1 MYLYVNKSKCIFPA
15 PDISGNNSWFGTQLD
30 QNIARGSVIRKYSI
44 EIVIL
49 GFFLLYYFFSTCFL
63 SSKTVYKESGAH
75 MRHLCTLEMVILFFF
90 IIIFC
95 TDTSISKTF
104 PVEKTKQND
113 KKYIATLFTSP
124 PGVLNLLAKNTK
136 VK

>member
-49 GFFLLYYFFSTCFL
+49 GFFFVVLFL
-63 SSKTVYKESGAH
+63 FY
-75 MRHLCTLEMVILFFF
+75 LFF
-90 IIIFC
+90 
-95 TDTSISKTF
+95 
-104 PVEKTKQND
+104 VQ
-113 KKYIATLFTSP
+113 
-124 PGVLNLLAKNTK
+124 
-136 VK
+136 